1 MLNGSA
7 AVDHKDSVPNG
18 GRNVLLRPPRN
29 GSRQRHHLVPLT
41 FYHEFS
47 FGHYH
52 RLINDPYLWLG
63 TGRNEERAGATNFGQ
78 LEVFQ
83 GQFRDLDLNIGKVD
97 RRDLAVT
104 ATRDKILRSPDRS
117 IACNSTA
124 TAKLRIHRRRKTHQ
138 VDYGCSIARAM
149 DRDSTALIGG
159 NGGLMHCSGDFN
171 PPHNPARCR
180 IRNAENAD
188 ARIRG
193 SDRFIL
199 GQ

>member
-29 GSRQRHHLVPLT
+29 GSSQRHRLVPLT

-78 LEVFQ
+78 LVVLQ

-104 ATRDKILRSPDRS
+104 ATRDNIFGHPIDLSRATRPQRQSSAYTVGVKLIRLITDIPLPERW
-117 IACNSTA
+117 IA
-124 TAKLRIHRRRKTHQ
+124 TAQRSSEEMA
-138 VDYGCSIARAM
+138 V
-149 DRDSTALIGG
+149 
-159 NGGLMHCSGDFN
+159 
-171 PPHNPARCR
+171 
-180 IRNAENAD
+180 
-188 ARIRG
+188 
-193 SDRFIL
+193 
-199 GQ
+199 